1 MHRWTADTRVGTSRL
16 VQGVIDSQRE
26 AIRRRM
32 VYHATILFFL
42 GGLTGGM
49 ISMVEA
55 GKLNADLGMTLAAHL
70 NGFLGAFWMLA
81 VAWTLQYSTLGVQGM
96 NLLAWLTT
104 GSVYANWAITVVKSM
119 LKVHGAWTNGEPVND
134 AVFNLLT
141 AFVVLPTIA
150 ASVLWIADMRRA
162 MTMSRT

>member
-1 MHRWTADTRVGTSRL
+1 MHRWNADTRVGPSRL

-26 AIRRRM
+26 AIRRRLA
-32 VYHATILFFL
+32 YHAAILFFL

-55 GKLNADLGMTLAAHL
+55 GKLNADLHMTLAAHL

-81 VAWTLQYSTLGVQGM
+81 LAWTLRYSTLGPHGM

-104 GSVYANWAITVVKSM
+104 GSVYANWAITSIKSL
-119 LKVHGAWTNGEPVND
+119 LKVHGAWTTGQPVND
-134 AVFNLLT
+134 AVFGLLT
-141 AFVVLPTIA
+141 AFVVLPTMA
-150 ASVLWIADMRRA
+150 ASVVWIADMRRA
-162 MTMSRT
+162 LMTSRA